1 MILGCMFGLLLLA
14 AASGRAAEQTGQ
26 DTTGNP
32 LEPFSRLVGG
42 KWQLADTYQTF
53 HWGVGRLSVRSLGF
67 ALVDGEPKL
76 VSEGLWFWHP
86 EMKKIKGYFTAI
98 EMPVAFFDY
107 STRFEG
113 NRMVNELRAFSTA
126 GSVDLYVETWEFTGT
141 DSYQW
146 TLSQPAAD
154 SLTKIMGGTY
164 SRK

>member
-1 MILGCMFGLLLLA
+1 
-14 AASGRAAEQTGQ
+14 
-26 DTTGNP
+26 
-32 LEPFSRLVGG
+32 
-42 KWQLADTYQTF
+42 
-53 HWGVGRLSVRSLGF
+53 
-67 ALVDGEPKL
+67 LVDGEPKL

-107 STRFEG
+107 TTRFEG